1 MDDGVAAR
9 ILLVS
14 HCLLNPY
21 SQVKGRRTPKETARL
36 AVSRA
41 VMQGVGL
48 FQLPCPE
55 FTSEGPDRWAKSY
68 QQYDT
73 VYFRRHC
80 AGLVEPVL
88 EQLREYV
95 ADGTRVVG
103 VIGVEGSPSC
113 GAYQVGTAEGWGG
126 CFDPAADGGPWIP
139 PPAAKEVGRGVFL
152 QTLTDALEGE
162 GWEIPVIAVPKDSA
176 DPETLEAY
184 RGAVEL
190 MLSEAGLRGGSDPA

>member
-1 MDDGVAAR
+1 MDDGVDAR

-41 VMQGVGL
+41 VMAGVGL

-55 FTSEGPDRWAKSY
+55 FTFEGPDRWSKSY

-73 VYFRRHC
+73 VFFRRHC
-80 AGLVEPVL
+80 KTLLEPVL

-95 ADGTRVVG
+95 ADGTRLLG

-113 GAYQVGTAEGWGG
+113 GAYQIGTAEGWGG
-126 CFDPAADGGPWIP
+126 CFDPPEEGGPWVP
-139 PPAAKEVGRGVFL
+139 PPSGKELGRGVFL
-152 QTLTDALEGE
+152 ATLADGLEAE
-162 GWEIPVIAVPKDSA
+162 GWELPVIAVPKDSA
-176 DPETLEAY
+176 APEILEEY

-190 MLSEAGLRGGSDPA
+190 MLSEQGLAGG